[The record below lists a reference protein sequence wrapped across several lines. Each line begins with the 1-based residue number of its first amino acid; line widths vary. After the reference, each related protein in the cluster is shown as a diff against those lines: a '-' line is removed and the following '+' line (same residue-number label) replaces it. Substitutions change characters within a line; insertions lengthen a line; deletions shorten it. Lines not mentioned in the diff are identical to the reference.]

1 MSRNVGN
8 TLPGPLHIFDPIL
21 DAAGRER
28 NKNYKYNQNNKKVK
42 LYHTPGGD
50 ITEDAIKAWYPDNAK
65 EFLDT
70 HKSIEEEKSGLVPPP
85 FKYLGPGN
93 SLNRGP
99 AYNQIDADAE
109 IHDLEY
115 QKGEFQE
122 EIAES
127 DRRFLQKAGD
137 HIIEGISGKGSI
149 SDTIGSIAGG
159 IGIGIKHIAEK
170 VSGKTYY
177 PSNLTGKHASS
188 LERSSI

>member
-8 TLPGPLHIFDPIL
+8 TLPGPLHILDPIL

-28 NKNYKYNQNNKKVK
+28 NKNYKYNQSNKKVK

-50 ITEDAIKAWYPDNAK
+50 ITEDAIKTWYPDNAK
-65 EFLDT
+65 EFLET

-137 HIIEGISGKGSI
+137 HIIEGISGKGSV